1 MIGVKDAVGAAT
13 RFAEE
18 LYGPREDLGL
28 TLEEVELSS
37 DDRHWLI
44 TLGLV
49 DRANPFAALAGGL
62 AQRDYKIFKVDAET
76 GEVVSMKIR
85 SVA

>member
-1 MIGVKDAVGAAT
+1 MIDVKQAVSAAT

-18 LYGPREDLGL
+18 LYGARESLGI

-37 DDRHWLI
+37 DDREWLI
-44 TLGLV
+44 TLGII
-49 DRANPFAALAGGL
+49 DTANRFAAQAG
-62 AQRDYKIFKVDAET
+62 QRMYKIFRVNAET
-76 GEVVSMKIR
+76 GEVHSMKIR